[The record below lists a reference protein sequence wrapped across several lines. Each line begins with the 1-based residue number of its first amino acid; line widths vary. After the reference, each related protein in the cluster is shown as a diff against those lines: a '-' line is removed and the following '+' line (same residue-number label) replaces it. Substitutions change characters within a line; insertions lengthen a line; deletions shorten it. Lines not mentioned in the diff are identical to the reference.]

1 MPQNDPILYSPALE
15 TREDEEAKTNEEMQ
29 ETFQDILNIT
39 AEDEGRAIRSVHAKS
54 HGILSGTLEILPDL
68 PIEYA
73 QGMFAQ
79 PGRHAALAR
88 ISTNPGD
95 ILHDK
100 IGLPR
105 GFALKVLDVE
115 GTRLPGSD
123 GSVQDFTMINA
134 PAFTAENGKDFLRNL
149 KLLAKTTD
157 RAEWAKK
164 GLSTVLR
171 GAEKLLE
178 TVGLE
183 SGTLQ
188 SMGGAPNLHPLGE
201 TYYTMTPYR
210 YGDYVAKLQIVPVS
224 DNLISL
230 TGEIIDASDR
240 HDALREEVAEAMKT
254 ADGVWELRVQL
265 LRDKDSMPIED
276 ATVVWHEE
284 LSPFVAVA
292 RLTVPAQTGW
302 SEAKAARVDD
312 CMHFS
317 PWNGLE
323 AHRPMGRINR
333 IRRDSYDLSARF
345 RARVNQCPMHE
356 PTAAELE
363 ALV

>member
-1 MPQNDPILYSPALE
+1 MWMKHALLFGLGLLGFLAIGATLLNDNRLQAPQAATEFALQDP
-15 TREDEEAKTNEEMQ
+15 
-29 ETFQDILNIT
+29 
-39 AEDEGRAIRSVHAKS
+39 
-54 HGILSGTLEILPDL
+54 EILQVVHEINHAFNNQWQSRNLTPTPAADDL
-68 PIEYA
+68 LIA
-73 QGMFAQ
+73 
-79 PGRHAALAR
+79 RR
-88 ISTNPGD
+88 IS
-95 ILHDK
+95 L
-100 IGLPR
+100 GLM
-105 GFALKVLDVE
+105 
-115 GTRLPGSD
+115 GTVPS
-123 GSVQDFTMINA
+123 
-134 PAFTAENGKDFLRNL
+134 
-149 KLLAKTTD
+149 
-157 RAEWAKK
+157 
-164 GLSTVLR
+164 
-171 GAEKLLE
+171 LE
-178 TVGLE
+178 EIRV
-183 SGTLQ
+183 LQ
-188 SMGGAPNLHPLGE
+188 SLPPSQRIPWWLDHVFSDR
-201 TYYTMTPYR
+201 R

>member
-1 MPQNDPILYSPALE
+1 MPQNDPIPYSPALE
-15 TREDEEAKTNEEMQ
+15 AREDDEAKTNEEMQ
-29 ETFQDILNIT
+29 QTFQDILNIT
-39 AEDEGRAIRSVHAKS
+39 AEDEGKAIRSVHAKS
-54 HGILSGTLEILPDL
+54 HGILTGTLEVLADL
-68 PIEYA
+68 PPEYR
-73 QGMFAQ
+73 QGMFAK
-79 PGRHAALAR
+79 PGRHGALAR

-95 ILHDK
+95 ILHDT

-105 GFALKVLDVE
+105 GMALKVLDVE
-115 GTRLPGSD
+115 GNRLPGSD
-123 GSVQDFTMINA
+123 ASVQDWLMINA
-134 PAFTAENGKDFLRNL
+134 PAFNAEDGKDFLKNL

-178 TVGLE
+178 KTGRE
-183 SGTLQ
+183 SATLQ
-188 SMGGAPNLHPLGE
+188 SMGGAPNVHPLGE
-201 TYYTMTPYR
+201 THYTMTPYR
-210 YGDYVAKLQIVPVS
+210 YGDFVAKLSLAPVS
-224 DNLISL
+224 PNLTAL

-240 HDALREEVAEAMKT
+240 HDGIREDVASAMAQ

-265 LRDKDSMPIED
+265 LRDREKMPVED
-276 ATVVWHEE
+276 ATVAWDEK

-292 RLTVPAQTGW
+292 RLTVPAQAGW
-302 SEAKAARVDD
+302 SEEKSATVDD
-312 CMHFS
+312 CMRFS

-323 AHRPMGRINR
+323 AHRPLGRINR

-345 RARVNQCPMHE
+345 RAQTNGCPMHE
-356 PTAAELE
+356 PSAAELE